1 MASFSENSHIHITR
15 RRREKKRKRERE
27 KEKEKEKR
35 KQCESVS
42 HKLPK
47 DCKENEMVEEGKK
60 KQKKS
65 YVGSLLSHTA

>member
-15 RRREKKRKRERE
+15 RRREKKRKRER
-27 KEKEKEKR
+27 EKEKEKR